1 VTRSALTRHRAF
13 QVMRT
18 AKSLLID
25 LFRGRVVASINLRGL
40 DRVIICT
47 AVPGRILFRQA
58 VTRFKKSGTS
68 VPRVELT
75 EMGPSM
81 DLVPR
86 RHRPASP
93 DVAKAAYTQAAGA
106 KQRKNVGS
114 DSLVGTV
121 GRVFV
126 PRQEVGDMALRK
138 PKGVKRQR
146 REAAAE
152 RSAQKQAAGDRGGGG
167 DEEGEEGGG
176 RGGQKRRRVP
186 EAPAA
191 IAGYEHSP
199 GNITAGKGLKKA
211 KTVKRTKRD

>member
-1 VTRSALTRHRAF
+1 
-13 QVMRT
+13 MRT

-25 LFRGRVVASINLRGL
+25 LFRGRVVPSINLRGL

-58 VTRFKKSGTS
+58 VTKFKKSGTS

-81 DLVPR
+81 DLVLR
-86 RHRPASP
+86 RHRPAPP
-93 DVAKAAYTQAAGA
+93 DVAKAAYTQAAGP

-146 REAAAE
+146 REAAAD
-152 RSAQKQAAGDRGGGG
+152 RSAKKQAAGDRGGGG
-167 DEEGEEGGG
+167 EEGGDDG
-176 RGGQKRRRVP
+176 EGGGGGSGGSRQKRRKVP

-191 IAGYEHSP
+191 KAGYEHSP

-211 KTVKRTKRD
+211 KTMRRTKRD

>member
-1 VTRSALTRHRAF
+1 
-13 QVMRT
+13 MRT

-25 LFRGRVVASINLRGL
+25 LFRGRVVPSINLRGL

-47 AVPGRILFRQA
+47 ALPGRILFRQA

-68 VPRVELT
+68 VPKVELT

-81 DLVPR
+81 DLVLR
-86 RHRPASP
+86 RHRPAAP
-93 DVAKAAYTQAAGA
+93 DAAKAAYTQPAGA
-106 KQRKNVGS
+106 KQRKNVGT

-146 REAAAE
+146 REAAAD
-152 RSAQKQAAGDRGGGG
+152 RSAKKQAAGDARGGGEG
-167 DEEGEEGGG
+167 GEEGAGEEGGG
-176 RGGQKRRRVP
+176 RQKRRKVP
-186 EAPAA
+186 AEAPAGP
-191 IAGYEHSP
+191 GYEHSP
-199 GNITAGKGLKKA
+199 GNITLGKGLKKA
-211 KTVKRTKRD
+211 ARRPKRD